1 MSRIPS
7 FSASDIH
14 EKTVDEVFSSIQ
26 QLGQKYDQ
34 GFLENLMLYIK
45 RDETLKNFY
54 IRYIYECEIVKTIIT
69 MDENTNNSHLFDMLS
84 MIVGDMKNAKTVDSI
99 SVLDS
104 QFHRLLFCVAGQQ
117 EFFEWYQLNSESLQ
131 VFLGNFWNVVGIGT
145 DEHKEL
151 LDIHENIYKYIKA
164 KDEKNALDSVQKH
177 FSVLLLNL
185 LFMMFSSVEK

>member
-1 MSRIPS
+1 
-7 FSASDIH
+7 
-14 EKTVDEVFSSIQ
+14 
-26 QLGQKYDQ
+26 
-34 GFLENLMLYIK
+34 
-45 RDETLKNFY
+45 
-54 IRYIYECEIVKTIIT
+54 
-69 MDENTNNSHLFDMLS
+69 MDENTNNSYLFDMLS
-84 MIVGDMKNAKTVDSI
+84 MIVGDMNNAKTVDSI

-104 QFHRLLFCVAGQQ
+104 QFHRLLFCVAGHQ